1 MRDFVNPPL
10 SMSSFYVEFLLRIVK
25 LIESPGFPP
34 FLSFSELR
42 TEFRA
47 YTLGIHQ
54 SYIPNRVMPIIN
66 ESLRVNRN
74 LSLLCVAGFLL

>member
-10 SMSSFYVEFLLRIVK
+10 STSSLYVEFLLRIVK

-34 FLSFSELR
+34 FLYFSELR

-54 SYIPNRVMPIIN
+54 SYIPNRAFPILS

-74 LSLLCVAGFLL
+74 LSLLCDADFLL